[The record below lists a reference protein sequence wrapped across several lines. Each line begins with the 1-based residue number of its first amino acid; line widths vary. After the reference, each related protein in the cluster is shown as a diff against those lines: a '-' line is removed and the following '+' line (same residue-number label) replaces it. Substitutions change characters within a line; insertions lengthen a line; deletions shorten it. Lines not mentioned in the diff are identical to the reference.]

1 MGLATEL
8 QEHYDNFHTNGPPKV
23 TAIIREVT
31 KDHVSSFDFS
41 STIKVGDTLPP
52 FSLSD
57 ALGKELTSQELL
69 SKGPLLLTFYRGEW
83 CPFCNLA
90 LSALQ
95 KNLSTIQAKGVTLV
109 AITPELPNGTLTMT
123 EKHELKFPVLT
134 DLKSKY
140 AKELGITWKQPEVMM
155 EVFNNF
161 GNDLDK
167 RNGDDSHLL
176 PVPATLLVDREGVV
190 RNLFIDPDYTK
201 RLEPATA
208 LEWIDAL

>member
-1 MGLATEL
+1 
-8 QEHYDNFHTNGPPKV
+8 
-23 TAIIREVT
+23 
-31 KDHVSSFDFS
+31 
-41 STIKVGDTLPP
+41 
-52 FSLSD
+52 
-57 ALGKELTSQELL
+57 
-69 SKGPLLLTFYRGEW
+69 
-83 CPFCNLA
+83 
-90 LSALQ
+90 
-95 KNLSTIQAKGVTLV
+95 
-109 AITPELPNGTLTMT
+109 MT